1 MSCAHRRFRWTKGAQ
16 ETARKILPR
25 LWAADLSLGIKC
37 EGTLHLLSSLAYPLL
52 IVLALLSPFVIV
64 AAGAHHLKI
73 IWPISLY
80 YLMAFSGTFF
90 CYYTAARVLGGAW
103 RQRIARFPL
112 FLALSIGMSV
122 HNARAALEGLF
133 GKRSPFERTPKY
145 RVTSYGTS
153 RGSGRY
159 RSRASWSVIGELILS
174 GFSFTAT
181 GLAIQLRQY
190 GALPF
195 LLLFAFGYGMVGVYS
210 LRHMRFASRKLTLI
224 DGPATSLATA
234 GLAGLSLPH
243 QPAPRWVN
251 PHGTRVTEPS
261 PVPVH
266 GNASSDGALARQMA
280 VGDR

>member
-1 MSCAHRRFRWTKGAQ
+1 
-16 ETARKILPR
+16 
-25 LWAADLSLGIKC
+25 
-37 EGTLHLLSSLAYPLL
+37 
-52 IVLALLSPFVIV
+52 V

-174 GFSFTAT
+174 AFSFAAT

-224 DGPATSLATA
+224 DGPSTSIA
-234 GLAGLSLPH
+234 GSTMGSPGLSLPH
-243 QPAPRWVN
+243 QPAPRWVS
-251 PHGTRVTEPS
+251 PHGARVAEPS
-261 PVPVH
+261 APVH
-266 GNASSDGALARQMA
+266 GSTTADGALARQMA